1 MLMRWLFLLHRYLG
15 IAVGALMVMWC
26 VSGVVMM
33 YVGYPALDANVRIKN
48 LAPIEW
54 RGCCKI
60 PDALLTGSNPIEN
73 AQIEMLAGRPVLF
86 LGDTTHIRLIDLIT
100 GAAIDRVPPEQ
111 AAAVAAGYA
120 SGRRLTP
127 PRIAVTDFDQWT
139 VAADFDADRPLYR
152 LALNDQDGT
161 ELYVSSSSG
170 RAVQITSRRERF
182 WNWLGSVPHWLY
194 FAELRRRTSLWSQ
207 LVIYTSLLGC
217 FLVGIGIYIGVR
229 QMLAQPAGRWSPY
242 RGFNLWHH
250 LAGLGF
256 GVFTLTW
263 VLSGLLSMN
272 PWGWLEGASAQS
284 ERAQLR
290 GRGPSAAQL
299 RDALQAIAS
308 APPPNVVLLTLAPLN
323 GQLHFIASTTGGE
336 RRRYDA
342 SGAPAALNAADLS
355 YVAATLGGAQP
366 PQVPWLLKQEDSY
379 YFKHHGETL
388 PLPVYRIVL
397 RDGSETRYYLDPVTG
412 MLLAKI
418 DPAARRYR
426 WWHQGLHRMDFAA
439 ALRGRPQW
447 DALMLL
453 LMSGVTFICLTGAYL
468 GYRRLA
474 GTAPK
479 SAVRSGS

>member
-15 IAVGALMVMWC
+15 IAVGALMLVWC

-33 YVGYPALDANVRIKN
+33 YVSYPALDANVRIKK
-48 LAPIEW
+48 LLPIDW

-60 PDALLTGSNPIEN
+60 PGALLTDSSPIEN

-86 LGDTTHIRLIDLIT
+86 LGHTTHTRMIDLIT
-100 GAAIDRVPPEQ
+100 GAAVDRVSPAQ
-111 AAAVAAGYA
+111 AAAVAQGFATGP
-120 SGRRLTP
+120 RLRP
-127 PRIAVTDFDQWT
+127 PRIAVINFDQWT
-139 VAADFDADRPLYR
+139 VAGDFDADRPLYR
-152 LALNDQDGT
+152 FALNDQAGT
-161 ELYVSSSSG
+161 ELYVSSTSG
-170 RAVQITSRRERF
+170 QAVQITSRSGRF

-207 LVIYTSLLGC
+207 LVIYTSLVGC

-272 PWGWLEGASAQS
+272 PWGWLEGASAQL
-284 ERAQLR
+284 ELAQLR
-290 GRGPSAAQL
+290 GRGPSGAQL
-299 RDALQAIAS
+299 RDALQAIVS
-308 APPPNVVLLTLAPLN
+308 APPSDVVLLTMAPLN
-323 GQLHFIASTTGGE
+323 GQVHFIATTAGGE
-336 RRRYDA
+336 RRRYGA
-342 SGAPAALNAADLS
+342 SGAPAPLNAADLT

-366 PQVPWLLKQEDSY
+366 PLIPWLMKQEDSY
-379 YFKHHGETL
+379 YFRHHGEAL
-388 PLPVYRIVL
+388 ALPVYRMVQ
-397 RDGSETRYYLDPVTG
+397 RDGSDTRYYVDPVTG
-412 MLLAKI
+412 MLIAKV

-426 WWHQGLHRMDFAA
+426 WWHQGLHRMDFTA

-453 LMSGVTFICLTGAYL
+453 LMSGVTFVCLTGVYL

-479 SAVRSGS
+479 SAVRSG

>member
-1 MLMRWLFLLHRYLG
+1 
-15 IAVGALMVMWC
+15 
-26 VSGVVMM
+26 
-33 YVGYPALDANVRIKN
+33 
-48 LAPIEW
+48 
-54 RGCCKI
+54 
-60 PDALLTGSNPIEN
+60 
-73 AQIEMLAGRPVLF
+73 
-86 LGDTTHIRLIDLIT
+86 
-100 GAAIDRVPPEQ
+100 
-111 AAAVAAGYA
+111 
-120 SGRRLTP
+120 
-127 PRIAVTDFDQWT
+127 
-139 VAADFDADRPLYR
+139 
-152 LALNDQDGT
+152 LNDEVGT

-170 RAVQITSRRERF
+170 QAVQITSRRQRF

-207 LVIYTSLLGC
+207 LVIYTSLTGC
-217 FLVGIGIYIGVR
+217 FLTAIGIYIGAR
-229 QMLAQPAGRWSPY
+229 QMLARPAGRWSPY
-242 RGFNLWHH
+242 CGFNLWHH

-272 PWGWLEGASAQS
+272 PWGLLEAASAQL

-290 GRGPSAAQL
+290 GRGPSGAQL
-299 RDALQAIAS
+299 GEALQALVS
-308 APPPNVVLLTLAPLN
+308 APPSDVVLLTLSPLN
-323 GQLHFIASTTGGE
+323 GQLHFIASTAGGE

-342 SGAPAALNAADLS
+342 SGAPASLNAADLS

-366 PQVPWLLKQEDSY
+366 PGVPWLMKQEDSY
-379 YFKHHGETL
+379 YFSHHGEAL

-397 RDGSETRYYLDPVTG
+397 RDGSDTRYYTDPVTG
-412 MLLAKI
+412 MLVAKI

-426 WWHQGLHRMDFAA
+426 WWHQGLHRMDFTA

-453 LMSGVTFICLTGAYL
+453 LMSGVTCVCLTGAYL

-479 SAVRSGS
+479 DRRTTICPTHGTPM

>member
-1 MLMRWLFLLHRYLG
+1 MVMRWLFLLHRYLG
-15 IAVGALMVMWC
+15 IAVGALMLMWC

-33 YVGYPALDANVRIKN
+33 YVSYPALDANDRIKK
-48 LAPIEW
+48 LLPIEW

-60 PDALLTGSNPIEN
+60 PDGLLTDSSPIEN

-86 LGDTTHIRLIDLIT
+86 LRDTTHTRLIDLIT
-100 GAAIDRVPPEQ
+100 GAAIDRVSPEQ
-111 AAAVAAGYA
+111 AAAVAEGYA
-120 SGRRLTP
+120 TGHRLRP
-127 PRIAVTDFDQWT
+127 PRIAVFNFDQWT
-139 VAADFDADRPLYR
+139 VAGDFAADRPLYR
-152 LALNDQDGT
+152 FALNDQVGT

-170 RAVQITSRRERF
+170 QAVQITSRRGRF

-207 LVIYTSLLGC
+207 LVIYSSLVGC

-229 QMLAQPAGRWSPY
+229 QLLAQPAGRWSPY

-272 PWGWLEGASAQS
+272 PWGWFEGASAQL
-284 ERAQLR
+284 EHAQLR
-290 GRGPSAAQL
+290 GRGPSGVQL
-299 RDALQAIAS
+299 RDALQAIVGAHP
-308 APPPNVVLLTLAPLN
+308 ADVVLLTIAPLN
-323 GQLHFIASTTGGE
+323 GQLHFIASTAGGE
-336 RRRYDA
+336 RRRYGA
-342 SGAPAALNAADLS
+342 SGTPASLNAADLS
-355 YVAATLGGAQP
+355 YIAATLGGAQP
-366 PQVPWLLKQEDSY
+366 LVVPWLLKQEDSY
-379 YFKHHGETL
+379 YFSHHREAL
-388 PLPVYRIVL
+388 PLPVYRIIL
-397 RDGSETRYYLDPVTG
+397 RDGSDTRYYVDPVTG
-412 MLLAKI
+412 MLIAKI

-426 WWHQGLHRMDFAA
+426 WWHQGLHRMDFTP

-453 LMSGVTFICLTGAYL
+453 LMSGVTFVCLTGAYL

-479 SAVRSGS
+479 SVVRSG